1 MNTLETHSADMCYR
15 TWIDQASPD
24 AMFIHDYEG
33 NFVDVN
39 RRACE
44 SVGYS
49 KEELLTM
56 NVCDLEQDFD
66 LQSAQ
71 AEWNR
76 IISGENKRLV
86 GRHRHKDGS
95 LFSVEINFGL
105 LFFEDQRL
113 FVVLVR
119 DISERVAAEAALR
132 ESEAKLSLFIECAP
146 ASLAMF
152 DQNMCYIAASQRWID
167 DFLIESGDIIG
178 RCHYEL
184 FPEISSQWKDAHQKG
199 LAGEVV
205 RADNDCFVRM
215 DGSRQ
220 WLRWEV
226 RPWMKSNGS
235 VGGIVI
241 LSEDISGRVLAEQAL
256 IASEKRFQDIAQAS
270 ADWIW
275 EVDDHC
281 RYTFVSESVRAVLG
295 YVPEELIGRTAF
307 DFFPAEDA
315 ARLGKEFAAI
325 AACRSPVRDLEII
338 IIHKDGSLR
347 HMQTNAVPILG
358 RNGNLLG
365 YRGLDRD
372 VTEKIRLNE
381 ELEQHRYHLEE
392 LVKQRTAELVQAKA
406 EAEAANIAKSSFLSN
421 MSHEIRTP
429 MNAVLGFSYLLQ
441 QLPLGDEARK
451 LVRKIQ
457 DSGNILLAI
466 INDILDFSKVEAG
479 CLKIE
484 NAPFF
489 LSDVLGH
496 LASLMSASAS
506 KKNLELILVPPLDA
520 DAVIG
525 DCLRLEQV
533 LVNLVNNAI
542 KFTDEGEVELRVS
555 LEQQRE
561 DQLCLRFSVRDTGIG
576 ISKDQQELIF
586 TEFMQADNS
595 ISRRFGGT
603 GLGLAISRKLVNL
616 MGGELQLTSQLGEGS
631 EFWFELTL
639 PRDPD
644 LEQFSP
650 PLAGL
655 RLLVT
660 DDNKPARAALMLAA
674 QGLGWHADAADC
686 GESAILQI
694 VESINNHSLYDVV
707 LIDWNMP
714 GLDSL
719 VTAESIIRAVPE
731 NNTLPVLLMVTSYST
746 DELLAQPGIDIAEGI
761 LNKPVTTSM
770 LYNAVTTAFQK
781 RQQASL
787 PEPMKPF
794 KTCGCSISGI
804 RVLVVDDCEINR
816 EVTQRILQTEGAVV
830 SLALDGQDALEWLA
844 QYGDAVD
851 IVLMDIQMPR
861 MDGYSAARRIREN
874 PSWANLPVLALTA
887 GAFQNLQDAAFEA
900 GMNDFIAKPFNI
912 PHLLAQI
919 QHWTGCKINA
929 LSPAQNDS
937 PPDKEPLNRQN
948 LKPDDEPISEM
959 LDLPGIDIEA
969 GLKTW
974 RQIDAYQKYLLLF
987 IDQYHD
993 AGHQIAETVQRSELD
1008 KVAALT
1014 HKIKG
1019 AAFSLSLDAVAAR
1032 CQDVEMA
1039 QGSSALLISAAA
1051 LQQALDEVANS
1062 VSLWLETRA

>member
-1 MNTLETHSADMCYR
+1 MNICETNPNEMGYPA
-15 TWIDQASPD
+15 WVDQAAPD
-24 AMFIHDYEG
+24 AMFIHDFDG

-44 SVGYS
+44 SLGYS
-49 KEELLTM
+49 KEELLNM

-66 LQSAQ
+66 IETAQ
-71 AEWNR
+71 AKWSR
-76 IISGENKRLV
+76 ILRGENKQLV

-95 LFSVEINFGL
+95 LFPVEINFGL
-105 LFFEDQRL
+105 LDSEDQRL

-119 DISERVAAEAALR
+119 DITERVNAEAALR
-132 ESEAKLSLFIECAP
+132 ESEAKLSLFIEYAP

-152 DQNMCYIAASQRWID
+152 DQDMCYIAASQRWID
-167 DFLIESGDIIG
+167 EFSIENSDIIG

-184 FPEISSQWKDAHQKG
+184 FPEISDRWKDAHRKG

-205 RADNDCFVRM
+205 RADTDCFVRR

-226 RPWMKSNGS
+226 RPWIKSNGK

-241 LSEDISGRVLAEQAL
+241 FSEDISGRMLTELAL
-256 IASEKRFQDIAQAS
+256 IASEKRFQDIARAS

-275 EVDDHC
+275 EVDSQC
-281 RYTFVSESVRAVLG
+281 RYTFVSDSVRAVLG
-295 YVPEELIGRTAF
+295 YAPEELVGRSAF

-315 ARLGKEFAAI
+315 VRLDKEFAAI
-325 AACRSPVRDLEII
+325 AACRSPVRDLEVII
-338 IIHKDGSLR
+338 THKDGSLR

-358 RNGNLLG
+358 LYGNLLG

-372 VTEKIRLNE
+372 ITEKIKLNE

-392 LVKQRTAELVQAKA
+392 LVKQRTSELVQAKA
-406 EAEAANIAKSSFLSN
+406 EAEAANIAKSAFLSN

-451 LVRKIQ
+451 LVRKIH

-484 NAPFF
+484 HAPFY
-489 LSDVLGH
+489 LSEVLGH
-496 LASLMSASAS
+496 LASLMSSSAS
-506 KKNLELILVPPLDA
+506 KKNLELIIVPPVDV
-520 DAVIG
+520 DAVMG

-542 KFTDEGEVELRVS
+542 KFTDDGEVELRVS
-555 LEQQRE
+555 LEHESE
-561 DQLCLRFSVRDTGIG
+561 DQLSLRFSVRDTGIG
-576 ISKDQQELIF
+576 ISKEQQELIF

-616 MGGELQLTSQLGEGS
+616 MGGDLQLNSQPDEGS
-631 EFWFELTL
+631 EFWFELSL
-639 PRDPD
+639 QRDQG
-644 LEQFSP
+644 LEQPLSR
-650 PLAGL
+650 LAGL
-655 RLLVT
+655 RILVA
-660 DDNKPARAALMLAA
+660 DDNQPARAALMLTA
-674 QGLGWHADAADC
+674 QGLGWQADAAEC
-686 GESAILQI
+686 GESAILRT
-694 VESINNHSLYDVV
+694 VESVNNHGLYDVV

-719 VTAESIIRAVPE
+719 VTAESIIKAVPE
-731 NNTLPVLLMVTSYST
+731 NTEIPVVLMVTAYST
-746 DELLAQPGIDIAEGI
+746 DELLAQPGIAVAEGI
-761 LNKPVTTSM
+761 LTKPVTASM

-781 RQQASL
+781 RQQTAL
-787 PEPMKPF
+787 PEQIAPVKA
-794 KTCGCSISGI
+794 KGCCIAGV

-816 EVTQRILQTEGAVV
+816 EVTQSLLETEGALV
-830 SLALDGQDALEWLA
+830 SLAVDGQDALEWLA
-844 QYGDAVD
+844 KQGDAVD

-874 PSWANLPVLALTA
+874 PRWAKLPVLALTA

-900 GMNDFIAKPFNI
+900 GMNDFIVKPFNI
-912 PHLLAQI
+912 PHLLTQI
-919 QHWTGCKINA
+919 QHWTGCHINA
-929 LSPAQNDS
+929 LSPAHTDS
-937 PPDKEPLNRQN
+937 PPDEQSSNQQKQCRE
-948 LKPDDEPISEM
+948 K
-959 LDLPGIDIEA
+959 LDFPGIDIEA

-974 RQIDAYQKYLLLF
+974 REAEVFQKYLLHF
-987 IDQYHD
+987 IDQYQD
-993 AGHQIAETVQRSELD
+993 AGHQIAGSVQRGELD
-1008 KVAALT
+1008 KVAALA

-1019 AAFSLSLDAVAAR
+1019 AAFSLSLDTVAAR
-1032 CQDVEMA
+1032 CKEVEIA
-1039 QGSSALLISAAA
+1039 QGSAALSISAGA
-1051 LQQALDEVANS
+1051 LQQALDEVAAS
-1062 VSLWLETRA
+1062 VSLWLATKTRR